1 MLTLYIPGGE
11 VFDEERQMFLY
22 TSDTTLR
29 LEHSLVSLSKWEAR
43 HGRPYLDKK
52 PMSREEELD
61 YIRCMTLTQ
70 NVDEEVYRRIT
81 GRNLAEINRYIN
93 APMSATRPRR
103 SENESPPREPM
114 TAEMFY
120 AIMIELGIPFE
131 CQKWHLNRLITLIR
145 VCQLRRAPARKMT
158 AEERRKL
165 NTDRK
170 KRRNSRG

>member
-1 MLTLYIPGGE
+1 MLTLNIPGGE
-11 VFDEERQMFLY
+11 VFDEEREMFLY
-22 TSDTTLR
+22 LPDTTLR
-29 LEHSLVSLSKWEAR
+29 LEHSLISLSKWEAA
-43 HGRPYLDKK
+43 HERPYLSKG

-70 NVDEEVYRRIT
+70 NVDGGVFQRIT

-93 APMSATRPRR
+93 APMSATRPRK
-103 SENESPPREPM
+103 NEDKAPAREPM
-114 TAEMFY
+114 TAELFY

-145 VCQLRRAPARKMT
+145 VCQLRKTPPRKMT

-165 NTDRK
+165 NANRK
-170 KRRNSRG
+170 QRQNSR